1 MVGVANS
8 RRATVPS
15 MTERN
20 RQILLYAGLAAG
32 TVVILS
38 VLVFGTSEIGA
49 AIAAAVAAIFGGWSA
64 TRRDKK
70 READLDTIEDAH
82 DAVVEGRADL
92 VELAQDTAVEREVAA
107 DEIEGMSPEDK
118 AKLGDDLLG

>member
-1 MVGVANS
+1 
-8 RRATVPS
+8 